1 MSATILTV
9 TTTDDRNDGN
19 LTDGLSLRE
28 AILIANNSPD
38 TEYEI
43 LLTGGLTYTL
53 TANGIDEDGGKT
65 GDLDIVARSNILT
78 IKTSNGEKATI
89 DASGLLNS
97 DRVFHVLEGGK
108 SNLENLIITGG
119 GATGTNRFEID
130 GGGGI
135 RADETASVEVS
146 NSIITGNTASG
157 FSGGGGIYNRGFF
170 NLQNSTVSEN
180 IADGRELGDNG
191 GGILN
196 SDFGTL
202 IVVNTNISNNQALD
216 GGAGIFNFETATL
229 INVTI
234 NGNDGGG
241 LESNDGSVALINTTV
256 SGNQTETDAAGIELS
271 GGSLNLLNSTV
282 TENKTIERSSI
293 TQAAGIFNFDSTIE
307 LKNSIVAGNTVG
319 NRPSDLATFQDEAL
333 FLGNNN
339 NIVGEFGEARGTIG
353 TGSDI
358 IAIDPLVSPLQDNGG
373 FTLTHIPLDGSPAI
387 DAGNNSLIPV
397 DGEDLDGD
405 GNTTE
410 QISLDQRDF
419 ARISNGTVDIGSV
432 EFGSTQVPT
441 SPPPP
446 TPTPNL
452 SLDIDGSGGQPSFAR
467 DGLLISAYLFYYQ
480 ANRTDYS
487 VLDRFNLDPNATR
500 KTGNEINDFLK
511 DQLTGLDVDSSGGQ
525 PSFARDGLLIS
536 AYLFYYQANRT
547 DYSVL
552 DRFNLDP
559 NAIRKTGN
567 EIAAYLQNFI
577 GSNNVGNSFSS
588 QTATTDIWN
597 AIESP
602 NNDFI

>member
-487 VLDRFNLDPNATR
+487 VLDRFNLDPNA
-500 KTGNEINDFLK
+500 
-511 DQLTGLDVDSSGGQ
+511 
-525 PSFARDGLLIS
+525 
-536 AYLFYYQANRT
+536 
-547 DYSVL
+547 
-552 DRFNLDP
+552 
-559 NAIRKTGN
+559 IRKTGN

>member
-480 ANRTDYS
+480 PNRTDYS

-511 DQLTGLDVDSSGGQ
+511 DQLTGLDVDGSGGQ

-536 AYLFYYQANRT
+536 AYLFYYQPNRT